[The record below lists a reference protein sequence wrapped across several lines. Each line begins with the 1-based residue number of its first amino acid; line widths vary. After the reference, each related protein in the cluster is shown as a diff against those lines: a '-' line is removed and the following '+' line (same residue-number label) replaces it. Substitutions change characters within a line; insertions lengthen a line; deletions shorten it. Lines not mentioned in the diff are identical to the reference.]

1 MKRINIYSALTVS
14 LLVVSFGCHKPK
26 PYDLI
31 VENAII
37 FETTE
42 GKASPALKTI
52 LINADT
58 IAGIVDYETPV
69 RTKKV
74 VDADGRLVTP
84 GNIDTHVCLQN
95 VIEGSKNPQS
105 SYPKVLTN
113 YYRNNF
119 SRRYLPY
126 GITTALDLE
135 PNDSWT
141 SQILDWTHNPK
152 FTTLL
157 VAYQLPKVSFI
168 SSNRPT
174 TPNIDSIAKALQS
187 KGLGY
192 VFLDEQEAVFPQK
205 VYEMLKGKGMVVF
218 TRPHFGTFLRDSS
231 KNIVSISTLISNALH
246 YISKQND
253 LSRQIK
259 NVYGSIDTFPKELFI
274 LEAFKYMV
282 ENEPALLDKI
292 AQEFGNRKATIS
304 SDLYGM
310 AEFAGLTPERN
321 LSLTLPR
328 ELQHRAEYNFNHLL
342 SYVKKL
348 HDMGVKLLIGTN
360 SPLGGLAYE
369 TEQMLLSEA
378 GIPASDVLVISTLN
392 AAEALGISSK
402 TGCIKV
408 GSKADLII
416 YDMNPLEEP
425 SNFTCTR
432 RVINGGKLYK
442 RNSQKTEE
450 SEL

>member
-126 GITTALDLE
+126 GITTAG
-135 PNDSWT
+135 PAKYWIGHP
-141 SQILDWTHNPK
+141 ILN
-152 FTTLL
+152 
-157 VAYQLPKVSFI
+157 
-168 SSNRPT
+168 
-174 TPNIDSIAKALQS
+174 LQPC
-187 KGLGY
+187 L
-192 VFLDEQEAVFPQK
+192 
-205 VYEMLKGKGMVVF
+205 
-218 TRPHFGTFLRDSS
+218 
-231 KNIVSISTLISNALH
+231 
-246 YISKQND
+246 
-253 LSRQIK
+253 
-259 NVYGSIDTFPKELFI
+259 
-274 LEAFKYMV
+274 
-282 ENEPALLDKI
+282 
-292 AQEFGNRKATIS
+292 
-304 SDLYGM
+304 
-310 AEFAGLTPERN
+310 
-321 LSLTLPR
+321 
-328 ELQHRAEYNFNHLL
+328 
-342 SYVKKL
+342 
-348 HDMGVKLLIGTN
+348 
-360 SPLGGLAYE
+360 
-369 TEQMLLSEA
+369 
-378 GIPASDVLVISTLN
+378 
-392 AAEALGISSK
+392 
-402 TGCIKV
+402 
-408 GSKADLII
+408 
-416 YDMNPLEEP
+416 
-425 SNFTCTR
+425 
-432 RVINGGKLYK
+432 
-442 RNSQKTEE
+442 
-450 SEL
+450 